1 MSTPST
7 EAEYWQRVDEFIALA
22 NKQCNPADPNDV
34 GASALYAAAR
44 FNAFIVA
51 KAVGTGENLAL
62 EKERALEYFT
72 EQFRTMMLSNLDD
85 FTQNFNKYLTPA
97 PQ

>member
-1 MSTPST
+1 MSKPST

-44 FNAFIVA
+44 FNAFVVA
-51 KAVGTGENLAL
+51 KAVGTGENMAL

-72 EQFRTMMLSNLDD
+72 EQFRTMMLSNLED

-97 PQ
+97 KQ